1 MSDCLFCK
9 IIDGDIPSKKVYE
22 DDLIYVF
29 EDIAPKAPTHV
40 LVVPRKHIR
49 SLNAV
54 SDDDATLL
62 AHIQMTIPKIAE
74 QLGLDAGYR
83 TVLNTEKGGGQEVF
97 HIHYHVLG
105 GGPMPFA

>member
-9 IIDGDIPSKKVYE
+9 IIAGEIPSNKIYE
-22 DDLIYVF
+22 DDHLVVF
-29 EDIAPKAPTHV
+29 HDIAPKAPTHA

-49 SLNAV
+49 SLKAADA
-54 SDDDATLL
+54 SDRELMG
-62 AHIQMTIPKIAE
+62 HIMLTIPKIAE
-74 QLGLDAGYR
+74 QLGLTEGFR

-97 HIHYHVLG
+97 HIHFHVLG

>member
-1 MSDCLFCK
+1 MNDCLFCK
-9 IIDGDIPSKKVYE
+9 IIEGDIPSKKVYE

-49 SLNAV
+49 SLNQV
-54 SDDDATLL
+54 TEEDAQLM
-62 AHIQMTIPKIAE
+62 AHIQLIIPKIAR
-74 QLGLDAGYR
+74 QLGLDDGFR

>member
-49 SLNAV
+49 SLNQV
-54 SDDDATLL
+54 TEEDAQLM
-62 AHIQMTIPKIAE
+62 AHIQVTIPKIAR
-74 QLGLDAGYR
+74 QLGLDDGFR